1 MTTEVFEMVDPNNL
15 VEGNTYIINDKDDE
29 ESVKRMIYEGLS
41 PGSRNT
47 GRFRM
52 FVSRNGRFAASLD
65 TERYDFYKIIK
76 SNAAY
81 NTAMLGKQ
89 FELPREIDEKIFSQI
104 TGKTRKQATPE
115 QRKKNLSKLSEK
127 IDERLERQKMEKE
140 DKPTTIGNSN
150 VNEGGRKTRKQ
161 RGKKRVTRKKNGL
174 RLSK

>member
-1 MTTEVFEMVDPNNL
+1 MTTDVLEMVDPNNL
-15 VEGNTYIINDKDDE
+15 VEGNTYIIKSKDGEEPDK
-29 ESVKRMIYEGLS
+29 KMIYEGLS
-41 PGSRNT
+41 PGLRNT

-89 FELPREIDEKIFSQI
+89 FELPPEIDEKIFSQI
-104 TGKTRKQATPE
+104 TGKTRKQATST
-115 QRKKNLSKLSEK
+115 QKQQNLSKLSKK
-127 IDERLERQKMEKE
+127 IDEELERRKMEKE

-174 RLSK
+174 RI